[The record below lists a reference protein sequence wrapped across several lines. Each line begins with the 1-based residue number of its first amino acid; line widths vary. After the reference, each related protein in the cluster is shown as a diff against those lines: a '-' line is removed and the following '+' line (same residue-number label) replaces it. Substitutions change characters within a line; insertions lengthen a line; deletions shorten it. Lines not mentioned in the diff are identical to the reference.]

1 MSQIGEADIKFM
13 RWAKRLSY
21 CPMAVEATDGD
32 FVPIALM
39 GPEQQMAIL
48 RFELGG
54 GGKSYEWVNVGLVR
68 EVMLAQL
75 VPYK

>member
-1 MSQIGEADIKFM
+1 
-13 RWAKRLSY
+13 
-21 CPMAVEATDGD
+21 MAVEATDGD